1 MSKTKNY
8 LHDLSQ
14 QLKNLGHEEAASD
27 VSTLSFDP
35 LDLGFASGKLN
46 LESFSES
53 GDESEIDPE
62 HVKKVLERASLY
74 GFGGECAEA
83 AIAINDVLFNEEGR
97 IVAAINKWLWKKEG
111 KIIGHVAVEWNGS
124 YWDSEGE
131 KDWGGIESWGML
143 DESDLDYEFEGDKEA
158 PYLVEKIYPSKKELV
173 EMFGGC
179 NLGSMIKKLER
190 ADREVRGEV

>member
-8 LHDLSQ
+8 LLDLSKE
-14 QLKNLGHEEAASD
+14 LKNLGHEEASSD
-27 VSTLSFDP
+27 VSSLSFNP
-35 LDLGFASGKLN
+35 LDLGFATGELN

-62 HVKKVLERASLY
+62 HVKKVLKRASLY

-97 IVAAINKWLWKKEG
+97 IVAAINKWLWEKEG
-111 KIIGHVAVEWNGS
+111 RVVGHVAVEWGGS

-131 KDWGGIESWGML
+131 KDWDRIESWGMV
-143 DESDLDYEFEGDKEA
+143 DESDPDYEFEGDKEA
-158 PYLVEKIYPSKKELV
+158 PYLVEKIYPSKKDLV
-173 EMFGGC
+173 KMFGGC
-179 NLGSMIKKLER
+179 NLDLMIKRLEK
-190 ADREVRGEV
+190 ADREVRSEV